1 MLCLNKRQ
9 CHSVILFSVLHIY
22 TGDTEQ
28 RQLRYEAIGGYTG
41 DACCW
46 YLCQWGRWTWWIWS
60 DEPVW
65 FLQVSPLEASGK
77 ISTQS
82 YSLCFLM
89 QSLTWLRNWIRK
101 YMQPCMLVAPFWAPS
116 RSPDNKEEETTRL
129 MHFMNVRWA
138 RRQNKNRGVRMNGC
152 DTMSTVSG
160 CWQWNEGYGANGS
173 KPSKQAFVNCK
184 VWSLVLHRL
193 VLHWHAFQY
202 WVHSIYAAA
211 ASTLIRLSKYAIDT
225 YLYKSLYFLY

>member
-1 MLCLNKRQ
+1 MHAADTFASEDGERDEYGRTNPSGSFKCRLSRLQARFQRNAILC
-9 CHSVILFSVLHIY
+9 VFSCKVWS
-22 TGDTEQ
+22 GWGTE
-28 RQLRYEAIGGYTG
+28 
-41 DACCW
+41 
-46 YLCQWGRWTWWIWS
+46 
-60 DEPVW
+60 
-65 FLQVSPLEASGK
+65 F
-77 ISTQS
+77 
-82 YSLCFLM
+82 
-89 QSLTWLRNWIRK
+89 RK

-138 RRQNKNRGVRMNGC
+138 RRQNKNRGARMNGC

-160 CWQWNEGYGANGS
+160 CWRWNEGYGANGS